1 MISNFDL
8 NRIVDNLTATL
19 KANLG
24 KPHIVYSEEHAK
36 KVELSDR
43 VAVHCEIG
51 KFPEKLFITRAPNQT
66 TQEFDYIKAN
76 HKTVSFP
83 VWVKYLG
90 VLNRIWA
97 DQNWSIHWPDASDS
111 ERDYIYKEIPF
122 YGSTENFFKTLIT
135 PIKGKDAN
143 AVMVV
148 KPYEIP
154 VLVDDEGEPVLDAD
168 NDLQIDPTAKPI
180 TYPVIYPSIRVIK
193 FVKDRYA
200 LVELTERSQILVGK
214 EKKYEGRVYELYDE
228 NRIIRIVQVGKQD
241 KPEFKSSVY
250 WTHNLG
256 YLPVWEMQGVPIE
269 FEDRILW
276 QPPFMAAVESLD
288 LMLLDNSYLITQKA
302 AHAYQQKWEVSNTCE
317 HVDDQW
323 GMCVSGY
330 LGTGEDRHKCAG
342 CNGTGKQRPSILGVY
357 QVAAPDA
364 NNPSIGNVPIPP
376 FGWVAPN
383 PEILMFLVDELKRHL
398 DDAESILNLKSS
410 DSNAKGDETALGKQI
425 DREELFS
432 FLLSVANQ
440 TFELFVN
447 CNKAVIEMRFGK
459 GAKLPDVSSP
469 KNFTLRTEQD
479 ITEEIVSAKEGG
491 APDSVIR
498 NLLLEW
504 VSIRFNDGG
513 KVMKITE
520 IAFAAD
526 KLATLS
532 SSEITAKVIAKTVS
546 AWQDT
551 LHTFVY
557 SYIDFFLRT
566 DSKWFDKKIEDQ
578 VKDLENKAK
587 EDHKLIIEESYL
599 PDANSML

>member
-1 MISNFDL
+1 MLSTFDIK
-8 NRIVDNLTATL
+8 RIVDNLTVTI

-24 KPHIVYSEEHAK
+24 KGHILYSDEYEK
-36 KVELSDR
+36 KVELSNR

-66 TQEFDYIKAN
+66 PQEFEYIKAN

-97 DQNWSIHWPDASDS
+97 DQNWSIMWPEGSD
-111 ERDYIYKEIPF
+111 EQKEYLNKQIPF
-122 YGSTENFFKTLIT
+122 YGSTENFFKTLVT

-154 VLVDDEGEPVLDAD
+154 LLVDDQGEPILDTD
-168 NDLQIDPTAKPI
+168 NDLQIDPTAKPD
-180 TYPVIYPSIRVIK
+180 TYPVIYPSNKVVK

-200 LVELTERSQILVGK
+200 LVELPEQSLIIVGK
-214 EKKYEGRVYELYDE
+214 EKRRDGKIYELFDE
-228 NRIIRIVQVGKQD
+228 NRIIRIVQFGKYD
-241 KPEFKSSVY
+241 KPEFKTSIY

-256 YLPVWEMQGVPIE
+256 YLPAWEMQGVPLE

-317 HVDDQW
+317 YVDEQW
-323 GMCVSGY
+323 GLCANGY
-330 LGTGEDRHKCAG
+330 LGTGEDRHKCPS

-357 QVAAPDA
+357 QVAAPDN
-364 NNPSIGNVPIPP
+364 NNPNIGNVPIPP

-383 PEILMFLVDELKRHL
+383 PEILKFLVEELRRHL
-398 DDAESILNLKSS
+398 DEAESILNLRSS
-410 DSNAKGDETALGKQI
+410 DSNARGGETALGKQI

-440 TFELFVN
+440 TFELFIN
-447 CNKAVIEMRFGK
+447 CNKAIIEMRFGK
-459 GAKLPDVSSP
+459 GAKLPEVSSP

-479 ITEEIVSAKEGG
+479 ITDEIVKAKQGG

-504 VSIRFNDGG
+504 VFIRFNDGG
-513 KVMKITE
+513 HVMKVTE

-532 SSEITAKVIAKTVS
+532 ASEITAKVIAKTV
-546 AWQDT
+546 AGWQDT

-557 SYIDFFLRT
+557 SYIYYFLRN
-566 DSKWFDKKIEDQ
+566 DPKWIDLSIEEQ
-578 VKDLENKAK
+578 VKSLEDKAK
-587 EDHKLIIEESYL
+587 EEHRLILEETVL

>member
-1 MISNFDL
+1 MLSNFDIK
-8 NRIVDNLTATL
+8 RIVDNLTGTL

-24 KPHIVYSEEHAK
+24 KDHILYSDEYEK
-36 KVELSDR
+36 KVELAER

-66 TQEFDYIKAN
+66 PQEFDYIKAN

-90 VLNRIWA
+90 VLNRIWS
-97 DQNWSIHWPDASDS
+97 DQNWSIMWPEGSDE
-111 ERDYIYKEIPF
+111 ERQYLDKQVPF
-122 YGSTENFFKTLIT
+122 YGSTENFFKTLVT
-135 PIKGKDAN
+135 PVKGKDAN
-143 AVMVV
+143 AVIVV

-154 VLVDDEGEPVLDAD
+154 LLVDEEGEPVLDAE
-168 NDLQIDPTAKPI
+168 NDLQIDPTAKPD
-180 TYPVIYPSIRVIK
+180 TYPVIYPSSRVIK

-200 LVELTERSQILVGK
+200 LVELPEESLITVGK
-214 EKKYEGRVYELYDE
+214 EKKYEGKVYELYDE
-228 NRIIRIVQVGKQD
+228 NRIIRIVQVGKQE
-241 KPEFKSSVY
+241 KPEFKTSIY

-256 YLPVWEMQGVPIE
+256 YLPAWEMQGVPIE

-317 HVDDQW
+317 NVDDQW
-323 GMCVSGY
+323 GMCVNGY
-330 LGTGEDRHKCAG
+330 LGTGDDRHKCGA

-364 NNPSIGNVPIPP
+364 NNPNMGNVPIPP

-383 PEILMFLVDELKRHL
+383 PEILRFLVEELRRHL

-410 DSNAKGDETALGKQI
+410 DSTVKGTETALGKQI

-440 TFELFVN
+440 TFELFIN
-447 CNKAVIEMRFGK
+447 CNKAILEMRFGID
-459 GAKLPDVSSP
+459 AKLPEISSP

-479 ITEEIVSAKEGG
+479 ITDEIVKAKAGG

-513 KVMKITE
+513 HVMKVTE

-532 SSEITAKVIAKTVS
+532 ASEITAKVIAKTVS
-546 AWQDT
+546 GWQDT

-557 SYIDFFLRT
+557 SYIDYFLRT
-566 DSKWFDKKIEDQ
+566 NPKWIDLSIEEQ
-578 VKDLENKAK
+578 VKALEEKAK
-587 EDHKLIIEESYL
+587 EDHRLIIEETAL